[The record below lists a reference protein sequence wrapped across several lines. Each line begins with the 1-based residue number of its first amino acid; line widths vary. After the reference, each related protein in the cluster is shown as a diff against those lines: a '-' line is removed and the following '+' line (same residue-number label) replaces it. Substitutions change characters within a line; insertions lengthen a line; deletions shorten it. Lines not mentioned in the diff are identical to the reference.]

1 MSPGTLL
8 LIASPFVGSWLA
20 TLAVRL
26 PEGEPTLRARSRCRS
41 CGQRLA
47 PRDLVPLLS
56 WLVLRGRCRYCGG
69 AVGAYYPLVELAAL
83 AVAALA
89 VAVESG
95 PFVFITCCLGWA
107 LLVLALCDLRAFL
120 LPDAIVLPLIPCGLA
135 VAAFIA
141 PEPGRTGAAIAEA
154 HVMGA
159 VLGYGVF
166 TALGWA
172 YRALRKREG
181 LGAGDAKL
189 MAAAGAWLGW
199 QPLPL
204 LVMLAAGTALAGA
217 LLAHRTLA
225 LGSLRMQKVP
235 LGAPLAAAIFL
246 FWLGRSWW
254 KFYELSIP

>member
-154 HVMGA
+154 HVIGA
-159 VLGYGVF
+159 ALGYGVF

-189 MAAAGAWLGW
+189 MAASGAWLGW

-254 KFYELSIP
+254 EFYELSIP

>member
-83 AVAALA
+83 AVAAAA

-154 HVMGA
+154 HVIGA
-159 VLGYGVF
+159 ALGYGVF

-254 KFYELSIP
+254 EFYELSIP

>member
-1 MSPGTLL
+1 MSAGTLL
-8 LIASPFVGSWLA
+8 LIASPFIGSWLA

-26 PEGEPTLRARSRCRS
+26 PEGEPTALVRSRCRS

-69 AVGAYYPLVELAAL
+69 AIGAYYPLVELAAL
-83 AVAALA
+83 ALAAAA

-95 PFVFITCCLGWA
+95 PFVLITCCLGWA
-107 LLVLALCDLRAFL
+107 LLALALCDLRAFL

-135 VAAFIA
+135 VAAFTA
-141 PEPGRTGAAIAEA
+141 PEPGGTGAAIAGE
-154 HVMGA
+154 HVVGA
-159 VLGYGVF
+159 ALGYAVF
-166 TALGWA
+166 AALGWA

-204 LVMLAAGTALAGA
+204 LVMLAAGMALAGT

-225 LGSLRMQKVP
+225 LGPLRMQKVP
-235 LGAPLAAAIFL
+235 FGAPLAAAIFL

-254 KFYELSIP
+254 ELYGLTIT

>member
-154 HVMGA
+154 HVIGA
-159 VLGYGVF
+159 ALGYGVF

-254 KFYELSIP
+254 EFYELSIP